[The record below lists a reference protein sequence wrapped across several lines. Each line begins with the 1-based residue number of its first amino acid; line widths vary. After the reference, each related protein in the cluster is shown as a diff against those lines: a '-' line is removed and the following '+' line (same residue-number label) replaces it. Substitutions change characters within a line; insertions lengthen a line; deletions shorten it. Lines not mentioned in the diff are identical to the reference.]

1 MKIIEKN
8 SRFSLYRSFSL
19 SPLDEEVLS
28 FLYLP
33 ILKSDA
39 YALYHL
45 LYDLTDLVKTR
56 GYFLNSEL
64 TSLLQFSDS
73 DFLTARSLLEGIGL
87 METFRKEDKDSAG
100 ALNVTYLYKVLP
112 PASPKKFFSDVLLK
126 ASLSTNVGKKQYV
139 ELLGFFKIS
148 EAPLS
153 QDYQDV
159 TTKFKDVFS
168 LDLQGDDPSLKADDA
183 GFSEKKYKS
192 QSGFSKD
199 TLLSLLKNNQF
210 KTKTINKSLNDIV
223 STCILYGLDEKNA
236 TDLIIKNTS
245 TDNQFVLKG
254 FIDDARNL
262 NQYRRVNT
270 TSGDDKV
277 YGDSEASRYLE
288 AFNSITPKEYL
299 SLRMNANPPSFMLKE
314 LENLKTQSGFSNPI
328 INVVLDYSLKRTKG
342 EFNVSFIE
350 KVAASL
356 SIQGVNSAYDAMVKL
371 DNRDFEVSQI
381 ANRKSSVRKDTSKK
395 PSQDKPQTEKTEE
408 ELKKQQEDLL
418 KLGKFFKI

>member
-1 MKIIEKN
+1 
-8 SRFSLYRSFSL
+8 
-19 SPLDEEVLS
+19 
-28 FLYLP
+28 
-33 ILKSDA
+33 
-39 YALYHL
+39 
-45 LYDLTDLVKTR
+45 
-56 GYFLNSEL
+56 
-64 TSLLQFSDS
+64 
-73 DFLTARSLLEGIGL
+73 
-87 METFRKEDKDSAG
+87 
-100 ALNVTYLYKVLP
+100 
-112 PASPKKFFSDVLLK
+112 
-126 ASLSTNVGKKQYV
+126 
-139 ELLGFFKIS
+139 
-148 EAPLS
+148 
-153 QDYQDV
+153 
-159 TTKFKDVFS
+159 
-168 LDLQGDDPSLKADDA
+168 
-183 GFSEKKYKS
+183 
-192 QSGFSKD
+192 
-199 TLLSLLKNNQF
+199 
-210 KTKTINKSLNDIV
+210 INKSLNDIV

-262 NQYRRVNT
+262 NQYRRINT
-270 TSGDDKV
+270 TSGDNKV